1 MSTELD
7 RTPLES
13 ETSAL
18 LVNRRTIVTATAVLG
33 TVGVTGC
40 LGGGGGG
47 ETAPVEAY
55 FDAVESGDPE
65 QAEEQFHDEAQTSPD
80 VDDEGSEINV
90 EMIEERSPEDY
101 ADDVEQVDSAS
112 QVENN
117 IGEQVQGIGVD
128 DWTFVYAEGSQRD
141 FPFDRYFVVVQDD
154 EWLIF
159 S

>member
-7 RTPLES
+7 STPPES
-13 ETSAL
+13 EAPAL

-33 TVGVTGC
+33 TVGLIGC
-40 LGGGGGG
+40 LGGGSGP
-47 ETAPVEAY
+47 TAPVEAY
-55 FDAVESGDPE
+55 FDAVEAGDPE
-65 QAEEQFHDEAQTSPD
+65 QAEEQFHEEARISPD

-90 EMIEERSPEDY
+90 ETIEERSAEDY
-101 ADDVEQVDSAS
+101 ADDVAQVDSAS

-117 IGEQVQGIGVD
+117 IGEQVEGIGVD
-128 DWTFVYAEGSQRD
+128 EWTFVYAEGSQGD